1 LKIDK
6 LLAGTLAIVLI
17 SGLGT
22 PAFAGIV
29 IEEPGGETITFNFEM
44 TVTEINPLFI
54 DFGLSTQQVEVGD
67 LITGSY
73 TFDAD
78 MPDLDG
84 FPGTGVYFHDQVRI
98 NVDGTIFESPA
109 PFSDV
114 IVVGDDVGVDFY
126 IVEEFNLQNSD
137 NEDLNAFFFFEL
149 DDENETVFDND
160 SLPLTPPDLSEF
172 EFNFA
177 IVEIFEGDFSNGSPT
192 SLFFSPE
199 DFVQQQGEGIQF
211 IGQITSLTLQVDPPV
226 GGEFLPIDSTA
237 LMLAGLQSSAIWMLP
252 VLAGVAGSAFGVLY
266 IKSRRN

>member
-44 TVTEINPLFI
+44 TVTEVNPLFI
-54 DFGLSTQQVEVGD
+54 DLALSTQQVEVGD
-67 LITGSY
+67 LITGTY

-78 MPDLDG
+78 IPDLDT
-84 FPGTGVYFHDQVRI
+84 FPGIGVYFHDQVRI

-114 IVVGDDVGVDFY
+114 IVVGDDDDVDFY
-126 IVEEFNLQNSD
+126 IVEEFNLQNAD

-149 DDENETVFDND
+149 DDENETVFDDD

-172 EFNFA
+172 EANF
-177 IVEIFEGDFSNGSPT
+177 V
-192 SLFFSPE
+192 
-199 DFVQQQGEGIQF
+199 
-211 IGQITSLTLQVDPPV
+211 
-226 GGEFLPIDSTA
+226 
-237 LMLAGLQSSAIWMLP
+237 M
-252 VLAGVAGSAFGVLY
+252 
-266 IKSRRN
+266 

>member
-29 IEEPGGETITFNFEM
+29 IVEPGGETITFNFEM
-44 TVTEINPLFI
+44 TVTEVNPLII

-67 LITGSY
+67 LITGTY

-78 MPDLDG
+78 TPDLDG
-84 FPGTGVYFHDQVRI
+84 SPDFGIYFHDQVRI
-98 NVDGTIFESPA
+98 NVDGTIFESPF

-114 IVVGDDVGVDFY
+114 IVVADDVGFDFY
-126 IVEEFNLQNSD
+126 LVEQFNLQNSD

-149 DDENETVFDND
+149 DDFDETVFDDD

-172 EFNFA
+172 ENNFA
-177 IVEIFEGDFSNGSPT
+177 VVEIFEGEFSNGSPT

-199 DFVQQQGEGIQF
+199 DFVQQQVEGIQF

-226 GGEFLPIDSTA
+226 GGELIPIETTS
-237 LMLAGLQSSAIWMLP
+237 LLLASAQSFSWMIPLVLSVLGIGLFVVSR
-252 VLAGVAGSAFGVLY
+252 
-266 IKSRRN
+266 KSENT